1 MKTKSAPRTLL
12 VVDASP
18 RAERSHSRKLSAEY
32 LATWRAAHPD
42 GKIITR
48 DLAQEPPPFVSEA
61 WVVGAFAP
69 ADSQPVAAKEAI
81 AVSNRYVDELLEADD
96 VLIATPMFNLNLPA
110 ALKAWIDQV
119 VRAGRTFAITA
130 EGYAGLAKDKQATV
144 IVTSGGDFRP
154 GTPAAG
160 YDFLSPY
167 VRGILGFIGIN
178 NVEFIYAHSLSDD
191 SARERSLAEAQSTA
205 RKLAAA

>member
-1 MKTKSAPRTLL
+1 MKTKSAAPRTLL

-32 LATWRAAHPD
+32 LATWRAA
-42 GKIITR
+42 
-48 DLAQEPPPFVSEA
+48 
-61 WVVGAFAP
+61 
-69 ADSQPVAAKEAI
+69 
-81 AVSNRYVDELLEADD
+81 
-96 VLIATPMFNLNLPA
+96 
-110 ALKAWIDQV
+110 
-119 VRAGRTFAITA
+119 RTVAITA
-130 EGYAGLAKDKQATV
+130 EGYAGLAKDKQAAV

-167 VRGILGFIGIN
+167 VRGILGFIGIA

-191 SARERSLAEAQSTA
+191 SVRERSLAEAQSTA